1 MKLER
6 AHPVAIFITS
16 MLAVAAFCVAEQN
29 AAVATLGLGGLPLTW
44 WLRAKCMHWF
54 TDPSGRGGEA
64 RWGPIVS
71 VRTQVAIVMNA
82 IALAAVAYAFYLGL
96 RDGVRVEHIATL
108 VVVLIVLKG
117 FDRFTARDYGQ
128 ILALAVF
135 LGIAAVLTSV
145 RFEVG
150 LVMTAFVPALASAV
164 MLHQIRG
171 AQEWAS
177 RGPRG
182 SAMSHK
188 PVIAGRG
195 AARQF
200 RWLVAVN
207 VAGALAGATVVFL
220 LIPRGIGQGAF
231 GDWGAAPSGSQTRF
245 TPNVELGRGGFI
257 STSPTVVMHVE
268 ISDGQHRLGGTNR
281 VYYLRGNILDSY
293 NSRGRRWERGEEG
306 RQANVGRTTVMAGEP
321 RELGPRSISPLIQRI
336 TILNADNDE
345 QYLFHALM
353 PSTLE
358 MDREIEV
365 RRDFDTGRLAVR
377 RVRGELRYTVHSSE
391 IERPRGPPTQTFFDS
406 PPIRELAERII
417 SDANVNLAA
426 IEVDPAA
433 SAAAARALESYLRGN
448 YMYTLDILAAPTD
461 VDPIEWFL
469 FESRQGHCEYFA
481 SALAAMCRSI
491 GVNARVVAGYVA
503 AEWNENSRH
512 YVVRESNA
520 HAWVEAEHGRGN
532 WRTYDATPPSDLERQ
547 HRPSDGVFSWFR
559 RAFDAMSYAWNSSII
574 SFDSGTR
581 DRLRFSDRGSRSD
594 WFTQVIAMVD
604 KVRFGGVRMVVRAL
618 IVGLGVFAVIAASAL
633 LVRLVVVTGVR
644 RRKRQRG
651 AKSAASGDDVALWI
665 VPAGLYERMLRIA
678 AVRGTAKPAWQP
690 PIAHASAIEPRDPSL
705 AHALTRIADLFYQAR
720 FGAKALTPEEVAE
733 AERLIDAMRTEA
745 INGVRNS
752 PHR

>member
-1 MKLER
+1 MKLDR
-6 AHPVAIFITS
+6 AHPTAIFIAS
-16 MLAVAAFCVAEQN
+16 MLAVAAFCVAEQD
-29 AAVATLGLGGLPLTW
+29 AAVAALGLGGLPLAW

-54 TDPSGRGGEA
+54 ADPSGRGGEA

-96 RDGVRVEHIATL
+96 REGVRVEHIATL

-150 LVMTAFVPALASAV
+150 LVMAAFVPALASAV

-171 AQEWAS
+171 AQEWSS

-182 SAMSHK
+182 LSASTK
-188 PVIAGRG
+188 PMVAGRG

-207 VAGALAGATVVFL
+207 VVGALAGATVVFL
-220 LIPRGIGQGAF
+220 LIPRGIGQNAF
-231 GDWGAAPSGSQTRF
+231 GDWGSAPSGSQTRF

-281 VYYLRGNILDSY
+281 VYYLRGNILDHY
-293 NSRGRRWERGEEG
+293 NSRGRRWERGADD
-306 RQANVGRTTVMAGEP
+306 RQVNVGRATAHAGERLP
-321 RELGPRSISPLIQRI
+321 LGSESTTPLIQRI
-336 TILNADNDE
+336 TILNADTDE
-345 QYLFHALM
+345 QFLFHALT

-365 RRDFDTGRLAVR
+365 RLDYDTGRIAVR
-377 RVRGELRYTVHSSE
+377 RVRGELRYTVRSSE
-391 IERPRGPPTQTFFDS
+391 VERPHGPPTYASFDS
-406 PPIRELAERII
+406 EPIRELARRVV
-417 SDANVNLAA
+417 SDANVSLTA
-426 IEVDPAA
+426 IADDPAA
-433 SAAAARALESYLRGN
+433 CAAAARALESYLRSN

-461 VDPIEWFL
+461 VDPIDWFL
-469 FESRQGHCEYFA
+469 FEARQGHCEYFA
-481 SALAAMCRSI
+481 SALAAMCRSVGI
-491 GVNARVVAGYVA
+491 NARVVAGYVA

-520 HAWVEAEHGRGN
+520 HAWVEAEHGAGS

-547 HRPSDGVFSWFR
+547 HRPTGGLFSWFR
-559 RAFDAMSYAWNSSII
+559 RAFDAMSYTWNSSII

-581 DRLRFSDRGSRSD
+581 ERLRLSDRGARGD
-594 WFTQVIAMVD
+594 WFTQLVAIID
-604 KVRFGGVRMVVRAL
+604 KVRFGGGQIVMRAI
-618 IVGLGVFAVIAASAL
+618 IVGLGVFAVVAASAFLMRFLVNRL
-633 LVRLVVVTGVR
+633 LVRHGR
-644 RRKRQRG
+644 SRG
-651 AKSAASGDDVALWI
+651 AKSATKGANAAVWA
-665 VPAGLYERMLRIA
+665 VPAGFYERMLRIVA
-678 AVRGTAKPAWQP
+678 LRGAAKPAWQP
-690 PIAHASAIEPRDPSL
+690 PIAHARVIETSDPSL
-705 AHALTRIADLFYQAR
+705 AHALARIADLFYQAR
-720 FGAKALTPEEVAE
+720 FGARALTPEEVAE
-733 AERLIDAMRTEA
+733 AERLIETSRVQSE
-745 INGVRNS
+745 NGVRNS
-752 PHR
+752 PHA